1 MLKKFLAIVAIGTM
15 TLTQSVSA
23 ADVKLVDPNKMVRQV
38 ADNTFAR
45 IKKDQP
51 LIVKDQ
57 EQVGPPKKLFQRSIS
72 TILRYS

>member
-1 MLKKFLAIVAIGTM
+1 MLKKFLAIIALGTM
-15 TLTQSVSA
+15 TFAQSINA

-51 LIVKDQ
+51 LSFSFFRGCI
-57 EQVGPPKKLFQRSIS
+57 
-72 TILRYS
+72 

>member
-45 IKKDQP
+45 IKK
-51 LIVKDQ
+51 
-57 EQVGPPKKLFQRSIS
+57 RSAINC
-72 TILRYS
+72 